1 MQTNNNH
8 NQEIDILQVISD
20 SPSYL
25 VLTVVTTVVLL
36 MKTLFLFA

>member
-1 MQTNNNH
+1 MKTNND
-8 NQEIDILQVISD
+8 QEIDLLQVISD
-20 SPSYL
+20 SPIYL